1 MSTMNLTP
9 KAAALLERWVR
20 AASDIGPALAGEGDL
35 TWTEVRDSYGK
46 QLAAA
51 LPAPHG
57 VSFERVE
64 LDGVPTM
71 LVVPDEVTD
80 DRAVFYIHGGGYVHG
95 AVEAY
100 VGLAGHY
107 AKRLGARVY
116 VPDYRQAPE
125 HPFPT
130 PIDDVFTAYRALL
143 AAGTAPGKIAISGD
157 SAGGAMVITIMRK
170 ARDAG
175 LPLPVAGVAISPW
188 ADLTHSGPSVRSR
201 AGLDP
206 LCTGEFLDDLA
217 RAFLGDALATDP
229 DASPVFAEVRGLA
242 PTLIQMGENEVMLSG
257 AITLAGRLA
266 EQRVR
271 TTLEVWPRM
280 FHVWHMLAGHMA
292 ESDEALDN
300 AVSFITREYERA
312 R

>member
-1 MSTMNLTP
+1 MNLTP
-9 KAAALLERWVR
+9 EATALLGRWTQ
-20 AASDIGPALAGEGDL
+20 AASIIAPALAGGGGL
-35 TWTEVRDSYGK
+35 SWAEVRESYGK

-51 LPAPHG
+51 LPAPQG
-57 VSFERVE
+57 VTFEQTT
-64 LDGVPTM
+64 LDGVPAM
-71 LVVPDEVTD
+71 LVVPEEVTD
-80 DRAVFYIHGGGYVHG
+80 DRTLLYIHGGGYVHG
-95 AVEAY
+95 AVEGY
-100 VGLAGHY
+100 IGLTGHY
-107 AKRLGARVY
+107 AKRLRARVY

-130 PIDDVFTAYRALL
+130 PIEDVFTAYRALL
-143 AAGTAPGKIAISGD
+143 AAGTAPEKIAISGD

-170 ARDAG
+170 ARAAG

-188 ADLTHSGPSVRSR
+188 ADLTHSGPSARSR
-201 AGLDP
+201 AHTDP
-206 LCTGEFLDDLA
+206 LCGVDFLEALA
-217 RAFLGDALATDP
+217 RSFLGDALPTDP
-229 DASPVFAEVRGLA
+229 DASPIFADVRGLA

-257 AITLAGRLA
+257 GVTLADRLA

-271 TTLEVWPRM
+271 TTLEVWPHM
-280 FHVWHMLAGHMA
+280 FHVWHLLAGHMA